1 MPAAPNELFDYFD
14 FTKGS
19 TAYKVKQTKL
29 TIGNSDLTQFTFDGN
44 GLNQTTTLVYFNITD
59 YPDIFNIEF
68 VAKCDTSVRYSAW
81 DHLFSFGT
89 HANYY
94 NDTPINPISILNQ
107 RGYSTPTIILKD
119 FIPDVRNFVKSFHK
133 YNYTIYNGSAGT
145 LEIDNKWYC
154 SIGMP
159 DMISKKTFYF
169 FGTGTRRSLN
179 GSVKYIK
186 LYNGDNGYGVVYENK
201 KDIYGILK

>member
-1 MPAAPNELFDYFD
+1 MPIATNELFDYFD

-29 TIGNSDLTQFTFDGN
+29 TIGNPDLTVFTFDEN
-44 GLNQTTTLVYFNITD
+44 GLNQTTTLLYFNITD

-68 VAKCDTSVRYSAW
+68 VAKCDVFTRYSTW
-81 DHLFSFGT
+81 DYLFSFGT

-94 NDTPINPISILNQ
+94 NDTPINPISILNK
-107 RGYSTPTIILKD
+107 RNSIPTIELKD
-119 FIPDVRNFVKSFHK
+119 FIPDVRNFVNSFHK
-133 YNYTIYNGSAGT
+133 YNYTIYNGSAST

-154 SIGMP
+154 SVDMP
-159 DMISKKTFYF
+159 DKISLKTFYF
-169 FGTGTRRSLN
+169 FGTGNRLSLN
-179 GSVKYIK
+179 GSIKYVK